1 MHHSSMQMRECIL
14 PVVVPR
20 EKLPLS
26 VAPAKSASHCI
37 VSATQAEMRC
47 ILFLR
52 LTRFVTPQR
61 PTA

>member
-1 MHHSSMQMRECIL
+1 MYHSMQIRECIL

-37 VSATQAEMRC
+37 ASH
-47 ILFLR
+47 R
-52 LTRFVTPQR
+52 LPKVR
-61 PTA
+61 